1 MDQGAKGQ
9 TDCREAKWRERERE
23 TNKHKHSRSAF
34 NPEKER
40 HQTLNPKKRPCHRGQ
55 SVWLVC
61 ASAAQPRPNSCH
73 TWPASPFLCQTQP
86 KRYAF
91 LPVKFCVPFLCCSQ
105 CLDSSAVFFFSRSL
119 LGVIT
124 HRLHHIDV
132 AGCRCSD
139 CVCRLPGTHQR
150 PTGLCGLCHVYH
162 KCPVPAAGTSPRCCC
177 L

>member
-1 MDQGAKGQ
+1 MSFLTQLPPFFFFFFFELLISIHGCFFFHVFRWSEWTKEQRAKQIAEKQSGE
-9 TDCREAKWRERERE
+9 RERERERERE
-23 TNKHKHSRSAF
+23 TNKHKHSRLAS

-40 HQTLNPKKRPCHRGQ
+40 HQTLNPKKRKPCHRGQ

-105 CLDSSAVFFFSRSL
+105 CLDSSAV
-119 LGVIT
+119 LGVFFPFPSWCNYASLAP
-124 HRLHHIDV
+124 H
-132 AGCRCSD
+132 
-139 CVCRLPGTHQR
+139 
-150 PTGLCGLCHVYH
+150 
-162 KCPVPAAGTSPRCCC
+162 
-177 L
+177 